1 MALTL
6 TQAVKENQLAGET
19 TTECI
24 HILRYDDET
33 MTECMERMQGE
44 GGEGG
49 DVPVFNEPLGTS
61 NITDTSAILDWLPAD
76 GQVDNYVVNVTL
88 SDVDI
93 SGSPFTMAGGT
104 LKKTVSGLTPAT
116 LYEFYVTA
124 VNENGEDISNSL
136 GFSTEA

>member
-19 TTECI
+19 MTECI
-24 HILRYDDET
+24 HRLRYDDET

-61 NITDTSAILDWLPAD
+61 NITDTSVILDWLPAD

-104 LKKTVSGLTPAT
+104 LKKTVSGLTPET
-116 LYEFYVTA
+116 VYEFYVIA